1 MKNTT
6 GLTCC
11 GEERKEQL
19 KELCAGL
26 GITMHHYELLNL
38 ALTHTSF
45 AHETPH
51 YPHNEHNERLE
62 FLGDSVLGL
71 IVSTYMFEHF
81 PHFDEGRMTKLRAQV
96 VCEASLYQC
105 AKRIGLGDYLR
116 MGNGELSSGG
126 NKRPSILADA
136 FEAVLYHDRVDV
148 SAWGKLYHRSIFD
161 SLRFPRSRLY
171 EDTFVF
177 GDVLNSTPSYIFGGS
192 PQYHYVQRESSIVN
206 RGFSENTLQFMDS
219 VQRLTETALRS
230 FPDLDAA
237 CLRRTAHAHLS
248 VLRYMQHLFLHMG

>member
-1 MKNTT
+1 MKNSAE
-6 GLTCC
+6 LTRCS
-11 GEERKEQL
+11 EERKEQL

-62 FLGDSVLGL
+62 FLGDAVLGL

-105 AKRIGLGDYLR
+105 AKRIRLGDYLR

-136 FEAVLYHDRVDV
+136 FEAVLGAYYLDQGFAAAQQYLLGLLEEEINAYKSMLQERLQHEAQYEIVYEMLDFEGPEHNRIFTSGVFINGMEYG
-148 SAWGKLYHRSIFD
+148 SGKGRTKKESEQQAAREALE
-161 SLRFPRSRLY
+161 RLKK
-171 EDTFVF
+171 EE
-177 GDVLNSTPSYIFGGS
+177 P
-192 PQYHYVQRESSIVN
+192 PQQ
-206 RGFSENTLQFMDS
+206 
-219 VQRLTETALRS
+219 
-230 FPDLDAA
+230 
-237 CLRRTAHAHLS
+237 
-248 VLRYMQHLFLHMG
+248 

>member
-136 FEAVLYHDRVDV
+136 FEAVLGAYYLDQGFAAAQQYLLGLLEEEIKLQERLQHEAQYEIMYEMLDFEGPEHNRIFTSGVFINGMEYG
-148 SAWGKLYHRSIFD
+148 SGKGRTKKES
-161 SLRFPRSRLY
+161 
-171 EDTFVF
+171 E
-177 GDVLNSTPSYIFGGS
+177 
-192 PQYHYVQRESSIVN
+192 QQAARE
-206 RGFSENTLQFMDS
+206 
-219 VQRLTETALRS
+219 ALER
-230 FPDLDAA
+230 
-237 CLRRTAHAHLS
+237 LRREEPP
-248 VLRYMQHLFLHMG
+248 QQ

>member
-1 MKNTT
+1 MQTQTLRNFA
-6 GLTCC
+6 GLPCIS
-11 GEERKEQL
+11 EERRAKLQ
-19 KELCAGL
+19 ELCSNL
-26 GITMHHYELLNL
+26 GITMQQYELLNL

-45 AHETPH
+45 AHETHH

-71 IVSTYMFEHF
+71 IVSTYMYEHF

-136 FEAVLYHDRVDV
+136 FEAVLGAYYLDQGFAAAQHDRKRGVV
-148 SAWGKLYHRSIFD
+148 AVALHLAAHGVEEAP
-161 SLRFPRSRLY
+161 LRVRRIRETPRGVRLLVHH
-171 EDTFVF
+171 E
-177 GDVLNSTPSYIFGGS
+177 
-192 PQYHYVQRESSIVN
+192 
-206 RGFSENTLQFMDS
+206 
-219 VQRLTETALRS
+219 A
-230 FPDLDAA
+230 
-237 CLRRTAHAHLS
+237 
-248 VLRYMQHLFLHMG
+248 

>member
-1 MKNTT
+1 MQTQTLRNFA
-6 GLTCC
+6 GLPCIS
-11 GEERKEQL
+11 EERRAKLQ
-19 KELCAGL
+19 ELCSNL
-26 GITMHHYELLNL
+26 GITMQQYELLNL

-45 AHETPH
+45 AHETHH

-71 IVSTYMFEHF
+71 IVSTYMYEHF

-136 FEAVLYHDRVDV
+136 FEAVLGAYYLDQGFAAAQQYLLGLLQERLQHKAQYEIVYEMLDFEGPEHNRIFTSGVFV
-148 SAWGKLYHRSIFD
+148 NGVEYGSGKGRTKKESEQQAAREALER
-161 SLRFPRSRLY
+161 LR
-171 EDTFVF
+171 
-177 GDVLNSTPSYIFGGS
+177 
-192 PQYHYVQRESSIVN
+192 RE
-206 RGFSENTLQFMDS
+206 DS
-219 VQRLTETALRS
+219 VQE
-230 FPDLDAA
+230 
-237 CLRRTAHAHLS
+237 
-248 VLRYMQHLFLHMG
+248 

>member
-1 MKNTT
+1 MTMKNFT

-45 AHETPH
+45 AHETSH

-71 IVSTYMFEHF
+71 IVSTYMFENF

-136 FEAVLYHDRVDV
+136 FEAVLGAYYLDQGFAAAQQYLLGLLEEEINAVCNGQLVMGDYKSMLQERLQHEAQYEIMYEMLDFEGPEHNRIFTSGVFINGMEYG
-148 SAWGKLYHRSIFD
+148 SGKGRTKKESEQQAAREALER
-161 SLRFPRSRLY
+161 LKREVFP
-171 EDTFVF
+171 
-177 GDVLNSTPSYIFGGS
+177 
-192 PQYHYVQRESSIVN
+192 QQ
-206 RGFSENTLQFMDS
+206 
-219 VQRLTETALRS
+219 
-230 FPDLDAA
+230 
-237 CLRRTAHAHLS
+237 
-248 VLRYMQHLFLHMG
+248 

>member
-136 FEAVLYHDRVDV
+136 EEEINAVCNGQLVMGDYKSMLQERLQHEAQYEIVYEMLDFEGPEHNRIFTSGVFINGMEYG
-148 SAWGKLYHRSIFD
+148 SGKGRTKKES
-161 SLRFPRSRLY
+161 
-171 EDTFVF
+171 E
-177 GDVLNSTPSYIFGGS
+177 
-192 PQYHYVQRESSIVN
+192 QQAARE
-206 RGFSENTLQFMDS
+206 
-219 VQRLTETALRS
+219 ALER
-230 FPDLDAA
+230 
-237 CLRRTAHAHLS
+237 LRREEPP
-248 VLRYMQHLFLHMG
+248 QQ

>member
-1 MKNTT
+1 MKNSA
-6 GLTCC
+6 GLNCC

-45 AHETPH
+45 AHETLH

-136 FEAVLYHDRVDV
+136 FEAVLGAYYLDQGFAAAQQYLLGLLEEEINAVCNGQLVMGDYKSMLQERLQHEAQYEIVYEMLDFEGPEHNRIFTSGVFINGMEYG
-148 SAWGKLYHRSIFD
+148 SGKGRTKKESEQQAAREALE
-161 SLRFPRSRLY
+161 RLKK
-171 EDTFVF
+171 EE
-177 GDVLNSTPSYIFGGS
+177 P
-192 PQYHYVQRESSIVN
+192 PQQ
-206 RGFSENTLQFMDS
+206 
-219 VQRLTETALRS
+219 
-230 FPDLDAA
+230 
-237 CLRRTAHAHLS
+237 
-248 VLRYMQHLFLHMG
+248 

>member
-1 MKNTT
+1 MKNST

-26 GITMHHYELLNL
+26 GITMHRYELLNL

-45 AHETPH
+45 AHETLH

-136 FEAVLYHDRVDV
+136 FEAVLGAYYLDQGFAAAQQYLLGLLEEEINAVCNGQLVMGDYKSMLQERLQHEAQYEIVYEMLDFEGPEHNRIFTSGVFINGMEYG
-148 SAWGKLYHRSIFD
+148 SGKGRTKKESEQQAAREALE
-161 SLRFPRSRLY
+161 RLKK
-171 EDTFVF
+171 EE
-177 GDVLNSTPSYIFGGS
+177 P
-192 PQYHYVQRESSIVN
+192 PQQ
-206 RGFSENTLQFMDS
+206 
-219 VQRLTETALRS
+219 
-230 FPDLDAA
+230 
-237 CLRRTAHAHLS
+237 
-248 VLRYMQHLFLHMG
+248 

>member
-1 MKNTT
+1 MKNSAE
-6 GLTCC
+6 LTRCS
-11 GEERKEQL
+11 EERKEQL

-38 ALTHTSF
+38 ALTHTSL

-62 FLGDSVLGL
+62 FLGDAVLGL

-105 AKRIGLGDYLR
+105 AKRIRLGDYLR

-136 FEAVLYHDRVDV
+136 FEAVLGAYYLDQGFAAAQQYLLGLLEEEINAVCNGQLVMGDYKSMLQERLQHEAQYEIVYEMLDFEGPEHNRIFTSGVFINGMEYG
-148 SAWGKLYHRSIFD
+148 SGKGRTKKESEQQAAREALER
-161 SLRFPRSRLY
+161 RKREEP
-171 EDTFVF
+171 
-177 GDVLNSTPSYIFGGS
+177 
-192 PQYHYVQRESSIVN
+192 PQQ
-206 RGFSENTLQFMDS
+206 
-219 VQRLTETALRS
+219 
-230 FPDLDAA
+230 
-237 CLRRTAHAHLS
+237 
-248 VLRYMQHLFLHMG
+248 

>member
-1 MKNTT
+1 MKNSA
-6 GLTCC
+6 GLNCC

-45 AHETPH
+45 AHETLH

-105 AKRIGLGDYLR
+105 AKCIGLGDYLR

-136 FEAVLYHDRVDV
+136 FEAVLGAYYLDQGFAAAQQYLLGLLEEEINAVCNGQLVMGDYKSMLQERLQHEAQYEIVYEMLDFEGPEHNRIFTSGVFINGMEYG
-148 SAWGKLYHRSIFD
+148 SGKGRTKKESEQQAAREALE
-161 SLRFPRSRLY
+161 RLKK
-171 EDTFVF
+171 EE
-177 GDVLNSTPSYIFGGS
+177 P
-192 PQYHYVQRESSIVN
+192 PQQ
-206 RGFSENTLQFMDS
+206 
-219 VQRLTETALRS
+219 
-230 FPDLDAA
+230 
-237 CLRRTAHAHLS
+237 
-248 VLRYMQHLFLHMG
+248 

>member
-1 MKNTT
+1 MQTQTLRNFA
-6 GLTCC
+6 GLPCIS
-11 GEERKEQL
+11 EERRAKLQE
-19 KELCAGL
+19 
-26 GITMHHYELLNL
+26 YELLNL

-45 AHETPH
+45 AHETHH

-71 IVSTYMFEHF
+71 IVSTYMYEHF

-136 FEAVLYHDRVDV
+136 FEAVLGAYYLDQGFAAAQQYLLGLLEREINDV
-148 SAWGKLYHRSIFD
+148 CNGLLVMGDYKSMLQERLQHKAQYEIVYEMLDFEGPEHNRIFTSGVFVNGVEYGSGKGRTKKES
-161 SLRFPRSRLY
+161 
-171 EDTFVF
+171 E
-177 GDVLNSTPSYIFGGS
+177 
-192 PQYHYVQRESSIVN
+192 QQAARE
-206 RGFSENTLQFMDS
+206 
-219 VQRLTETALRS
+219 ALER
-230 FPDLDAA
+230 
-237 CLRRTAHAHLS
+237 LRREDA
-248 VLRYMQHLFLHMG
+248 VQE

>member
-1 MKNTT
+1 MKNSA
-6 GLTCC
+6 GLNCC

-45 AHETPH
+45 AHETLH

-136 FEAVLYHDRVDV
+136 FEAVLGAYYLDQGFAAAQQYLLGLLEEEINAVCNGQLVMGDYKSMLQERLQHEAQYEIVYEMLDFEGPEHNRIFTSGVFINGMEYG
-148 SAWGKLYHRSIFD
+148 SGKGRTKKESEQQAAREALE
-161 SLRFPRSRLY
+161 RLKR
-171 EDTFVF
+171 EE
-177 GDVLNSTPSYIFGGS
+177 P
-192 PQYHYVQRESSIVN
+192 PQQ
-206 RGFSENTLQFMDS
+206 
-219 VQRLTETALRS
+219 
-230 FPDLDAA
+230 
-237 CLRRTAHAHLS
+237 
-248 VLRYMQHLFLHMG
+248 

>member
-1 MKNTT
+1 MKNST

-136 FEAVLYHDRVDV
+136 FEAVLGAYYLDQGFAAAQQYLLGLLEEEINAVCNGQLVMGDYKSMLQERLQHEAQYEMVYEMLDFEGPEHNRIFTSGVFINGMEYG
-148 SAWGKLYHRSIFD
+148 SGKGRTKKESEQQAAREALE
-161 SLRFPRSRLY
+161 RLK
-171 EDTFVF
+171 
-177 GDVLNSTPSYIFGGS
+177 
-192 PQYHYVQRESSIVN
+192 REAP
-206 RGFSENTLQFMDS
+206 TQ
-219 VQRLTETALRS
+219 Q
-230 FPDLDAA
+230 
-237 CLRRTAHAHLS
+237 
-248 VLRYMQHLFLHMG
+248 